1 MVRTVPLA
9 KRTAADDRTADDQN
23 RENCPHKSIFAAKF
37 VKPLTGS
44 TVLAHPW
51 RHRNRLIATDPK
63 QT

>member
-44 TVLAHPW
+44 TVLAPPHGA
-51 RHRNRLIATDPK
+51 IETD
-63 QT
+63 